1 MRRISLALA
10 LFLLLAFC
18 GVAHAST
25 DYCADGTLE
34 GGYKMDDASG
44 DLQDCSSNNND
55 LVAVG
60 SPGNYSAAGKYDT
73 SFDFTQDNNSG
84 FYAADIAAIDDIP
97 AMTVGAW
104 IAPDSDG
111 DNNANVC
118 DAGAIM
124 TKHTATISGWALCL
138 VSGAGPV
145 PLLFGSKW
153 DGGTVRWQTSSSIV
167 TLDSVFQ
174 HVAVT
179 YNNTSTANDPIIY
192 YNGVSQSVTEGGT
205 APFGSPQS
213 DVGGELTVGIE
224 GDGSGTGDV
233 DEFDG
238 RIDEAFIFSAVL
250 NSTQINELMTG
261 GLDGTHATGGGG
273 GGSRRVVMFQ

>member
-1 MRRISLALA
+1 MKR
-10 LFLLLAFC
+10 LFLILCFLWCVTAN
-18 GVAHAST
+18 AST
-25 DYCADGTLE
+25 DYCTDGTLE

-44 DLQDCSSNNND
+44 DLQDCSTNNND

-60 SPGNYSAAGKYDT
+60 TPGTYAVAGKYD
-73 SFDFTQDNNSG
+73 SAFDFTQDNNSG
-84 FYAADIAAIDDIP
+84 FYAVDIAALDDI
-97 AMTVGAW
+97 TTLTIGAW
-104 IAPDSDG
+104 IAPDTDG
-111 DNNANVC
+111 DNNAYVG
-118 DAGAIM
+118 DGGAII
-124 TKHTATISGWALCL
+124 TKHTAAFAGWGMYL

-145 PLLFGSKW
+145 PFLFGSKW
-153 DGGTVRWQTSSSIV
+153 GGGTVRWQTSSSVV
-167 TLDSVFQ
+167 TLDGVYQ
-174 HVAVT
+174 HVALT
-179 YNNTSTANDPIIY
+179 YENTSTANDPIMY

-224 GDGSGTGDV
+224 GDGAETGDIN
-233 DEFDG
+233 EFDG
-238 RIDEAFIFSAVL
+238 RIDEVFVFSTAL